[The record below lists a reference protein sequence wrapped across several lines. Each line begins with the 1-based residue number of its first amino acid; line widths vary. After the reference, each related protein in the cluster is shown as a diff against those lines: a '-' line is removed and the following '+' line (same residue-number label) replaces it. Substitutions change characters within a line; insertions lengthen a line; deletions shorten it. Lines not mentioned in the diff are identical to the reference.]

1 MAGRQFSFFLGP
13 NDQLA
18 FEEVLRSSGD
28 IAFFSENSMSNE
40 PELYA
45 TVQIGPSGEDSFKIL
60 IARKA
65 DLKKIEFI
73 PSKGPNGAYANQD
86 VSPFVEF
93 SRFPAVVD
101 GRMIRASRL
110 YRIDKYWGDDGK
122 LVSKSPEFI
131 DWADR
136 LYKLAK
142 ASLTKVEQGCYA
154 GAEALEL
161 RKAGVAF
168 EGLDIEIGSVEG

>member
-1 MAGRQFSFFLGP
+1 M
-13 NDQLA
+13 
-18 FEEVLRSSGD
+18 
-28 IAFFSENSMSNE
+28 M
-40 PELYA
+40 
-45 TVQIGPSGEDSFKIL
+45 
-60 IARKA
+60 
-65 DLKKIEFI
+65 
-73 PSKGPNGAYANQD
+73 
-86 VSPFVEF
+86 
-93 SRFPAVVD
+93 
-101 GRMIRASRL
+101 RASRL